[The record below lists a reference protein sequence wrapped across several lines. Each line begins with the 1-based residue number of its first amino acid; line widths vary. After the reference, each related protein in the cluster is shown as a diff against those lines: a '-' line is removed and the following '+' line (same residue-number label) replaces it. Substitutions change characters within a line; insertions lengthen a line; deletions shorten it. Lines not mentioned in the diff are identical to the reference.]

1 LSEFIPNSFQVPNL
15 MVDEIAGQISPKAF
29 ACLIFIV
36 RKTRGWNKSSDL
48 ISVGQFK
55 RFLQTKDDRTVQ
67 RIIDE
72 LEQFNLITV
81 FRSLGQINE
90 FSLGDLFK
98 PPAKNEG
105 TLNEGTHKK
114 CNEVPA
120 KNVGTLNEGT
130 HKKCNEVPTKNGGGG
145 THKKWGSTKDN
156 IKTNTNIKEKIHKKE
171 KTASEPVTGNRTVV
185 DPEFKPTDQDIS
197 ILTLKGISI
206 DFIKSQIPEF
216 VLYWQEV
223 GIEARDWRAKFRN
236 RVTDLHMRGFNQ
248 KSSSIVKPSF
258 DFSGVETSGG
268 ALDDIE

>member
-1 LSEFIPNSFQVPNL
+1 MSEFIPNSFQVPNL

-98 PPAKNEG
+98 PPAKNE
-105 TLNEGTHKK
+105 
-114 CNEVPA
+114 
-120 KNVGTLNEGT
+120 GTLNEGT